1 MPKTKPTKTESLRI
15 EFQNSERQQIDKI
28 ATSIAFKNYM
38 SPLVE
43 IAKDNTLF
51 YFVLVPILVS
61 LAGAIGMTWAYVG
74 RDDIN
79 SAKDLL
85 DDFISTYTI
94 ARENGVVPAL
104 GTVLLG
110 TFGSGRVQQ
119 AAQDNPEA
127 VGEILDNIDLV
138 DIATDPSTY
147 INPLIDG
154 ITGAI
159 PGQLDDDIISFIGR
173 LFDDTPNNLW

>member
-61 LAGAIGMTWAYVG
+61 LASLIGLTWAYVG

-79 SAKDLL
+79 TAKDLL
-85 DDFISTYTI
+85 EDFMTTYSI
-94 ARENGVVPAL
+94 ARENGVVPAI

-110 TFGSGRVQQ
+110 TFGPGTLGQQ
-119 AAQDNPEA
+119 AQDNPEM
-127 VGEILDNIDLV
+127 VGEILDNIDFI
-138 DIATDPSTY
+138 DIATDPTTY
-147 INPLIDG
+147 TNAIIDG
-154 ITGAI
+154 ITTAI
-159 PGQLDDDIISFIGR
+159 PGQVDDDIISFIGR
-173 LFDDTPNNLW
+173 LFDTTPNNLW